1 MSLKIKD
8 MNGKEIDL
16 MFLSDHSIEFETNN
30 ESTNFY
36 LEADQ
41 IKNLHKILGDYIINN
56 PLVFINL

>member
-8 MNGKEIDL
+8 MNGHDIDL
-16 MFLSDHSIEFETNN
+16 MFLSDHSVEFETST
-30 ESTNFY
+30 ESSSFY

-41 IKNLHKILGDYIINN
+41 IKKLHKILGDYIINN